1 MSDDKKPDLDAKA
14 KMLEALAKK
23 QKGGNSGKAGG
34 PSSGSK
40 IGAGQTGGAAPP
52 VWPAPIFEPLLGPP
66 ALPLLPPFCF
76 LASASSIFAFGSLL
90 SFLEVSSLI

>member
-1 MSDDKKPDLDAKA
+1 MSEENKNMPVDPKA

-40 IGAGQTGGAAPP
+40 IGAGQNWWG
-52 VWPAPIFEPLLGPP
+52 
-66 ALPLLPPFCF
+66 
-76 LASASSIFAFGSLL
+76 SS
-90 SFLEVSSLI
+90 